1 MVFLV
6 ITAFTGGYRDVG
18 DGHRVGNNH
27 LNSDDNG

>member
-1 MVFLV
+1 MTMVFVV
-6 ITAFTGGYRDVG
+6 IISGYGDVG